1 MCVAMPGE
9 VVKLN
14 GTKATVSFDG
24 NVIEV
29 EAGLVKVKIGDFAL
43 VHAGCVIQVISDF
56 DKEMLLDLISEIENA

>member
-1 MCVAMPGE
+1 MCMAMPGE

-29 EAGLVKVKIGDFAL
+29 EAGLVKVKIGDFVL

>member
-29 EAGLVKVKIGDFAL
+29 EAGLVKVKIGDFVL

>member
-9 VVKLN
+9 VVEIN

-24 NVIEV
+24 NLIDV
-29 EAGLVKVKIGDFAL
+29 EAGLVKVKIGDFVL
-43 VHAGCVIQVISDF
+43 VHAGCVIQVISEF

>member
-14 GTKATVSFDG
+14 GTKAIVSFDG

-29 EAGLVKVKIGDFAL
+29 EAGLVKVKIGDFVL